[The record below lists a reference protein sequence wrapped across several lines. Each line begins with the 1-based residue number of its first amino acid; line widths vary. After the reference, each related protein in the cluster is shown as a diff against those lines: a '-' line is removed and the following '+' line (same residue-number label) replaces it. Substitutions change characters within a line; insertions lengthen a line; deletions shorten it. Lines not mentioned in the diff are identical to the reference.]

1 MREEAH
7 LLDIMRMK
15 RVRSRSGVTT
25 MEKVKNEEVRR
36 VVGARK
42 KISNRDDINVWKGSD
57 MIQERM
63 DKNSARVVCGR

>member
-1 MREEAH
+1 MG
-7 LLDIMRMK
+7 K
-15 RVRSRSGVTT
+15 VR
-25 MEKVKNEEVRR
+25 NEEVRR